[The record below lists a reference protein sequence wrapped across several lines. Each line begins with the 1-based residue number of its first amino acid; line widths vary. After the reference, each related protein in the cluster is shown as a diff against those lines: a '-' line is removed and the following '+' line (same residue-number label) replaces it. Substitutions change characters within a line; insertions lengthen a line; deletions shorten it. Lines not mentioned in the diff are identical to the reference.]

1 LLLHGSS
8 SGIVSDDCSGGIDE
22 GKGLGVNMSLEVGM
36 RLESSSIQRVDSHL
50 GDQYLH

>member
-1 LLLHGSS
+1 
-8 SGIVSDDCSGGIDE
+8 
-22 GKGLGVNMSLEVGM
+22 LEVGM